1 MQLWQEVAAKKQKQ
15 RDDSIPSE
23 WKIPP
28 VPKEKKNVTDV
39 VKESNI
45 LSNEELEIIGMY
57 DVTALA
63 AAIAEEKFSALQVTT
78 AYCKAAAI
86 SQQVANVVTEIFFDK
101 AIERAKELDDYQK
114 RTGKVVGPF
123 HGIPVSVKDYINIK
137 DVDTTGGYIGYS
149 SLVSGRKHSEN
160 APMIDVLL
168 KAGAVLYVK
177 TQNPQTLM
185 CLDGDNNVYGPT
197 YNPWNRD
204 LTSGGSSSGEG
215 GLIALNGSPIG
226 IGSDIGGSVRGP
238 AGFCG
243 IYGFKPSC
251 ERLSCSGTEHSFH
264 GQENIK
270 ATLGPMGRS
279 VRDMELFMKT
289 MIGDEP
295 WLYDDP
301 NIWPL
306 AWKPVDLGDRKLTIG
321 IMKNDGVVH
330 PHPPIARALEYA
342 EKALKAAGHE
352 VIDYEPYK
360 HQEAWD
366 LIYPM
371 YFPDGAHSCFEAMAL
386 SGEPICSNPAKF
398 IGTSKQ
404 IIPQSITKYMEVS
417 ISKMIILRESN
428 NYRWLTIREYY
439 RLKHLSISTTL
450 RREQHLENQLTSFFL
465 QYQLVFRT
473 LMVIFLGGAIHLIG
487 TCKII
492 QVSRFPQV

>member
-1 MQLWQEVAAKKQKQ
+1 MQFWQEIAAKKQKQ
-15 RDDSIPSE
+15 RDDFIPSE
-23 WKIPP
+23 WKIQP
-28 VPKEKKNVTDV
+28 VPKEKKNVTEVIKDSGILND
-39 VKESNI
+39 KEF
-45 LSNEELEIIGMY
+45 EIIENY
-57 DVTALA
+57 DATALA
-63 AAIAEEKFSALQVTT
+63 EAIAQKKLTALQVTI

-86 SQQVANVVTEIFFDK
+86 SQQVANVLTEIFFDK
-101 AIERAKELDDYQK
+101 AIKRAKELDAYQEH
-114 RTGKVVGPF
+114 TGKVMGPF
-123 HGIPVSVKDYINIK
+123 HGVPVSVKDYINIK

-160 APMIDVLL
+160 APMIEALL

-215 GLIALNGSPIG
+215 GLISLKGSPIG

-238 AGFCG
+238 AGYCG

-264 GQENIK
+264 GQDNIK
-270 ATLGPMGRS
+270 ATMGPMGRS

-295 WLYDDP
+295 WLHDDP

-306 AWKPVDLGDRKLTIG
+306 AWNPVELGGKKITIG

-342 EKALKAAGHE
+342 EKALRAAGHE
-352 VIDYEPYK
+352 VIEYEPYK
-360 HQEAWD
+360 HREAWE

-371 YFPDGAHSCFEAMAL
+371 YFPDGAHGCFEAMAL
-386 SGEPICSNPAKF
+386 SGEPICNNPAKF
-398 IGTSKQ
+398 IGTSKK
-404 IIPQSITKYMEVS
+404 IIPQSITRYMDVS
-417 ISKMIILRESN
+417 IMARTKLAMSN
-428 NYRWLTIREYY
+428 NFRWFTKRMFCRW
-439 RLKHLSISTTL
+439 RL
-450 RREQHLENQLTSFFL
+450 
-465 QYQLVFRT
+465 
-473 LMVIFLGGAIHLIG
+473 
-487 TCKII
+487 
-492 QVSRFPQV
+492 